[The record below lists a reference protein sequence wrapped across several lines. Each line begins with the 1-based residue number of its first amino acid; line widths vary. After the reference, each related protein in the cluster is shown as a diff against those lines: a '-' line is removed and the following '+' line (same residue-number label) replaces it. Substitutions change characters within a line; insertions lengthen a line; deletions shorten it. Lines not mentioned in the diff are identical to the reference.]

1 MVAVVSNE
9 LPHQETATIQQDS
22 NSRNIYSRLVVVV
35 VVVVVKLGRGR
46 EGNDSKSRKCWKVW
60 MFVPKVVVSFV

>member
-1 MVAVVSNE
+1 MVVVVSNK
-9 LPHQETATIQQDS
+9 LRLQETATIQQDS
-22 NSRNIYSRLVVVV
+22 NSRNIYSRLVVV

>member
-22 NSRNIYSRLVVVV
+22 NSRNIYRRVVV

>member
-22 NSRNIYSRLVVVV
+22 NSRNIYSRL
-35 VVVVVKLGRGR
+35 VVVKLGRGR

>member
-1 MVAVVSNE
+1 MVAVVSNK

-22 NSRNIYSRLVVVV
+22 NIRDIYSRLVVVV
-35 VVVVVKLGRGR
+35 VVVEKLCWGR
-46 EGNDSKSRKCWKVW
+46 EGNDSKSRKCLKVW